1 MTSATLPMPRRSL
14 RRTRA
19 HMLTLIRA
27 SAALIVSLLFFAP
40 VYWMVLTAFKSGNEA
55 FNATPSLIVWPNFE
69 NFSLVLTQSNFGL
82 ALSTSLF
89 VATTSTVF
97 CLILGASIAYP
108 LARVKMRGQKHIS
121 FWILS
126 LRIIPPIAV
135 IIPLFL
141 LLRSVGLTGSI
152 WSLVIVYT
160 YMNLPLAV
168 WLLRGFFADLPT
180 EIEEASFVDGAGR
193 FRTFIGITLP
203 LTAPGF
209 VATALL
215 CFIFAWNEFLF
226 ANILTG
232 ASTRTAPVGL
242 TEYVTP
248 VSVEWNKIMAAGTL
262 VVLPVWI
269 GALAAQRYLV
279 RGLTLGAVK

>member
-1 MTSATLPMPRRSL
+1 MSAAMPARRMSRRSRDRL
-14 RRTRA
+14 FDGVRGT
-19 HMLTLIRA
+19 
-27 SAALIVSLLFFAP
+27 AALLVTLVFFAP
-40 VYWMVLTAFKSGNEA
+40 IYWMVLTAFKTGNEA
-55 FNATPSLIVWPNFE
+55 FSSVPTLFAWPSLDNFQ
-69 NFSLVLTQSNFGL
+69 LVFTQNNFGL
-82 ALSTSLF
+82 ALGTSLF
-89 VATTSTVF
+89 VASLSTVL
-97 CLILGASIAYP
+97 CLIIGAGVAYP
-108 LARVKMRGQKHIS
+108 LARVAIRGQKHLA

-141 LLRSVGLTGSI
+141 LLRTVGLTGSI

-160 YMNLPLAV
+160 FMNLPLTI
-168 WLLRGFFADLPT
+168 WLLRGFFSDLPQ

-193 FRTFIGITLP
+193 FRTFIDITLP
-203 LTAPGF
+203 LTVPGLI
-209 VATALL
+209 ATGLL

-232 ASTRTAPVGL
+232 AATRTAPVGL

-248 VSVEWNKIMAAGTL
+248 VSVEWSKIMAAGTL

-269 GALAAQRYLV
+269 GALAVQRYLV

>member
-1 MTSATLPMPRRSL
+1 MISATPAMPRPSPL
-14 RRTRA
+14 RTRA
-19 HMLTLIRA
+19 RILTAIRA
-27 SAALIVSLLFFAP
+27 GAALIVSLLFFAP
-40 VYWMVLTAFKSGNEA
+40 IYWMILTALKSGNEA
-55 FNATPSLIVWPNFE
+55 FKATPSLIVWPDFE
-69 NFSLVLTQSNFGL
+69 NFSLVFTQSNFGL

-89 VATTSTVF
+89 VSVTSTVL
-97 CLILGASIAYP
+97 CLVLGASIAYP
-108 LARVKMRGQKHIS
+108 LARVKMRGQKHIA

-160 YMNLPLAV
+160 YMNLPLTV

-193 FRTFIGITLP
+193 LRTFIGITLP
-203 LTAPGF
+203 LTAPGLI
-209 VATALL
+209 ATALL

-232 ASTRTAPVGL
+232 AATRTAPVGL